1 MEFNGQNITRDMMP
15 SYEIGRDYPLRQFQF
30 MQDTLNNALNK
41 NSMAQPMSVQPM
53 QSVQQS
59 NAWNGVQ

>member
-1 MEFNGQNITRDMMP
+1 MEFNGQNISRDMMP

-41 NSMAQPMSVQPM
+41 NSMAQPMSVQPL
-53 QSVQQS
+53 SLIHI
-59 NAWNGVQ
+59 